1 MEATMDLAIWMV
13 IIPLISAFLSGII
26 HHFKEEFFQPFIL
39 TSGFFY
45 LLIALTH
52 ILFQDQIPYFYNV
65 GGWEREIAINLA
77 IDSFTMVMFV
87 IMTALVMLIYMY
99 ASARIT
105 ERKSKFFLLMNILLV
120 GVSGMVMTADLFNL
134 YVFFEITSISS
145 YSLVAFNDDDASI
158 EAAYKYLIIG
168 TISGIFLLLA
178 IVLTYQATG
187 TLNMGLIPERLATV
201 NTMVRNVLLSFYVI
215 GLGVKFA
222 LVPLHTWLPDAYVG
236 VPISYNILSSG
247 LVIKACFFALMR
259 ILYIFFGVEFLQEF
273 SLNTIISFW
282 GAITIIFGHSVAFRQ
297 SNVKRIMGYSTIAQ
311 MGYIMVAFGLGTA
324 AGIIAGS
331 FHLINHAIMK
341 STIFFATGNLA
352 KVSGGY
358 HLEDFRGVGGVMPKT
373 SMVFVFSLLALVG
386 LPPFNGF
393 VSKWMILQAAAE
405 ANYYF
410 PALMVIV
417 GSVISLGYYLGIIKA
432 IFTAP
437 RVEVESLQLP
447 SFTISEEL
455 PPFLLG
461 SICVIT
467 GILPMIILNVIDQSP
482 QFLLER
488 ANFITTILGGG

>member
-1 MEATMDLAIWMV
+1 MEATMDLAIWII
-13 IIPLISAFLSGII
+13 IIPLFVGFACGVINHYKKKWLKPFVLSAGFIYFLVV
-26 HHFKEEFFQPFIL
+26 
-39 TSGFFY
+39 
-45 LLIALTH
+45 LTH
-52 ILFQDQIPYFYNV
+52 IIFRDQLPYVYNL
-65 GGWEREIAINLA
+65 GEWERLIAINLA
-77 IDSFTMVMFV
+77 LDDFT
-87 IMTALVMLIYMY
+87 LVMLILLSLIVLLVAIYSSTKIGKKK
-99 ASARIT
+99 SA
-105 ERKSKFFLLMNILLV
+105 FFLLFNILVV
-120 GVSGMVMTADLFNL
+120 GVSGMIMTSDLFNL

-145 YSLVAFNDDDASI
+145 YSLVAFRDDDFSI

-168 TISGIFLLLA
+168 TISGVFLLLA

-187 TLNMGLIPERLATV
+187 TLNMALIPEKLDTV
-201 NTMVRNVLLSFYVI
+201 EPLVRHVLLSFYVI

-236 VPISYNILSSG
+236 VPIAYNVLSSG

-259 ILYIFFGVEFLQEF
+259 IIYIFFGVEFLQTF
-273 SLNTIISFW
+273 SLDIIISYW
-282 GAITIIFGHSVAFRQ
+282 GAVTIIFGHSVAFRQ

-324 AGIIAGS
+324 AGIVAGS
-331 FHLINHAIMK
+331 FHLINHAVMK
-341 STIFFATGNLA
+341 STIFFASGNLA

-358 HLEDFRGVGGVMPKT
+358 ELEDLRGVGGVMPKT
-373 SMVFVFSLLALVG
+373 SLLFVMILLALVG

-393 VSKWMILQAAAE
+393 ISKWMILQASADAGF
-405 ANYYF
+405 YF

-417 GSVISLGYYLGIIKA
+417 GSVISLGYYLGIIRA

-437 RVEVESLQLP
+437 DVEIDGLDIPKFSL
-447 SFTISEEL
+447 TEEV

-467 GILPMIILNVIDQSP
+467 GIIPMIILNLIDGAP

-488 ANFITTILGGG
+488 ANYITMILGGG